1 MAEQTGRRIRTDR
14 EAETAP
20 SDFAT
25 VVGERIRKARQHR
38 GWTQVELAE
47 ASGLS
52 GNYIARLERGELGP
66 SLFVA
71 SHIAEALGTTID
83 KLVAASTT
91 RSASTTQRSG
101 KRRIA

>member
-1 MAEQTGRRIRTDR
+1 MSEQTGRRIRADR
-14 EAETAP
+14 EVETEP
-20 SDFAT
+20 GDFAT
-25 VVGERIRKARQHR
+25 VVGERIRTARQHR

-52 GNYIARLERGELGP
+52 GNYIARLERGELGA

-71 SHIAEALGTTID
+71 SRIAEALGTTID
-83 KLVAASTT
+83 KLIAAPGA
-91 RSASTTQRSG
+91 RSTTQRSG